1 MTPSSLAISSAARAI
16 VAQTAAT
23 MLVLIGS
30 PPLHAGELRLLS
42 AASIQQVFKEILDD
56 FEQTSGHRIV
66 LHYATMGAIT
76 ERIRSGEAADLVIS
90 SRQSIATLLNE
101 QRIEAG
107 SQTSISK
114 VGAGVAVPPAPP
126 ARAVARVEDFRRA
139 LPAATTIVYADPDR
153 GGAAAIR
160 IGIDDGCCRG
170 QCPAEILDPR
180 HSPRGRS
187 GRHGDPGA
195 DLANGRLAAGLDS
208 LLVEQRCDRL
218 PRRDHE
224 IGGLAAPD
232 PLGDGAHRGVV
243 KDDPVT
249 RGLLEIVENFL
260 EHLLNR
266 GR

>member
-114 VGAGVAVPPAPP
+114 VGVGVVVPSGSPAP
-126 ARAVARVEDFRRA
+126 ALATVEDFAR
-139 LPAATTIVYADPDR
+139 LLTAATTIVYADPDR
-153 GGAAAIR
+153 GGAAGIHIAR
-160 IGIDDGCCRG
+160 IIG
-170 QCPAEILDPR
+170 QL
-180 HSPRGRS
+180 GL
-187 GRHGDPGA
+187 A
-195 DLANGRLAAGLDS
+195 DQLKPKTVLAAGGAATDVKLS
-208 LLVEQRCDRL
+208 QGAGAVGMTQISEIVGKPGAVFAGPL
-218 PRRDHE
+218 PRELQNYTIFASGRPVGARHPE
-224 IGGLAAPD
+224 IAGALLAFLKTPRALAAMRAKGMEVD
-232 PLGDGAHRGVV
+232 
-243 KDDPVT
+243 
-249 RGLLEIVENFL
+249 
-260 EHLLNR
+260 
-266 GR
+266 